1 MYVVYK
7 NVIVVQ
13 ILKVLYG
20 IMHKCDALTMLHNI
34 VVVEYNQQQL
44 ATHSVRS
51 SLTLGAQTQRG
62 LQ

>member
-20 IMHKCDALTMLHNI
+20 IMHKCNALTN
-34 VVVEYNQQQL
+34 VVE
-44 ATHSVRS
+44 
-51 SLTLGAQTQRG
+51 
-62 LQ
+62 